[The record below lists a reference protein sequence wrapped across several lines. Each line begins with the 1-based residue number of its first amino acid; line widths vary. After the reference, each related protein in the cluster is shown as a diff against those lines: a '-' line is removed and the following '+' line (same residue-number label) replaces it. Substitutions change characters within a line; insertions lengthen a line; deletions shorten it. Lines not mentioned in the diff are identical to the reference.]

1 MSGNLGGFTTLIL
14 ILIVGVFVGLSWLIG
29 RAAERK
35 GRSKWA
41 FFWLS
46 LLLSPLGIIVM
57 GIIVATISPAGP
69 QIKQSSTP

>member
-1 MSGNLGGFTTLIL
+1 MAGNDGFTSLIV
-14 ILIVGVFVGLSWLIG
+14 ILIVVGAAVGISLLIG

-41 FFWLS
+41 FFWIS
-46 LLLSPLGIIVM
+46 FLLAPLGMIVM

-69 QIKQSSTP
+69 QTKQPVSP